1 MANPFLK
8 RLACYRVIAKLVVT
22 TMKLLLPIRA
32 EGKDRVAAADGVL
45 PGMPQCSGGR
55 RQAGSKDCRH
65 DCHNLL
71 TSAPS
76 DWAALSDPESDL
88 VTMTAGTEV
97 EALPATKSPGTYQDF
112 AFRGQAMEFS
122 FCS

>member
-1 MANPFLK
+1 MLDQRAQIV
-8 RLACYRVIAKLVVT
+8 REQAVEADVSETKLVVT

-45 PGMPQCSGGR
+45 LGMPQCSGAL
-55 RQAGSKDCRH
+55 RQAGSKSCRH

-76 DWAALSDPESDL
+76 RSEGGSCVAPHFA
-88 VTMTAGTEV
+88 
-97 EALPATKSPGTYQDF
+97 DF
-112 AFRGQAMEFS
+112 S
-122 FCS
+122 KWPPNP